1 LSTVD
6 IFLDT
11 DNELAFSV
19 EIQGA
24 AGSTVKSQFVLE
36 GPKGIN
42 LCFQGRPQPGEVVV
56 DIPALKDM
64 LSEGVYKTRL
74 EMLVDD
80 KLFTPLTL
88 DVNIK
93 PAIKVE
99 AAVRVVTNQSQGP
112 VVTASVSSRVKSA
125 VIAETVAQPAKK
137 VVEEPKEEEAASEE
151 VKASETQQVQ
161 TESRSSEMAK
171 GKKIKLTDKKSG
183 KTYVM
188 TEGQLKN
195 LREAAKNEGMTLKEI
210 LKEVG
215 DYMETHELVA
225 QFLEKLKQDKV
236 LVSDISAML
245 ADGMSKEDI
254 VRELS
259 SGMRHLEKLA
269 LNSLVGEI
277 SGDGDEGE
285 SDTFMASL
293 GIARRRPSLGRYRSR

>member
-56 DIPALKDM
+56 DIPALKGM

-125 VIAETVAQPAKK
+125 VIAETVAQPAKE
-137 VVEEPKEEEAASEE
+137 VVEEPKEEETASET
-151 VKASETQQVQ
+151 VKVSETQQVQ

-171 GKKIKLTDKKSG
+171 GKKIKLTDKQSG

-195 LREAAKNEGMTLKEI
+195 LREAAKNEGISIKEALEEAYGTLHATADD
-210 LKEVG
+210 LVG
-215 DYMETHELVA
+215 Y
-225 QFLEKLKQDKV
+225 
-236 LVSDISAML
+236 DISRAVTAMKSKGFEASDL
-245 ADGMSKEDI
+245 VERFAKLRMLGISDEEISSKLSKEFGVTPTAVLQI
-254 VRELS
+254 YKQMP
-259 SGMRHLEKLA
+259 MRQMSMGKEYL
-269 LNSLVGEI
+269 
-277 SGDGDEGE
+277 
-285 SDTFMASL
+285 
-293 GIARRRPSLGRYRSR
+293 RRRRR

>member
-56 DIPALKDM
+56 DIPALKGM

-125 VIAETVAQPAKK
+125 VIAETVAQPAKE
-137 VVEEPKEEEAASEE
+137 VVEEPKEEETASET
-151 VKASETQQVQ
+151 VKVSETQQVQ

-171 GKKIKLTDKKSG
+171 GKKIKLTDKQSG

-188 TEGQLKN
+188 TEGQLKK
-195 LREAAKNEGMTLKEI
+195 LREAAKNEGISIKEALEEAYGTLHATADD
-210 LKEVG
+210 LVG
-215 DYMETHELVA
+215 YDISRAVTAMKSKGFEASDLVKR
-225 QFLEKLKQDKV
+225 FDKLKM
-236 LVSDISAML
+236 LGRSDSEISSKL
-245 ADGMSKEDI
+245 SKEFG
-254 VRELS
+254 VTPTAV
-259 SGMRHLEKLA
+259 LEIYRQMSMGKEYL
-269 LNSLVGEI
+269 
-277 SGDGDEGE
+277 
-285 SDTFMASL
+285 
-293 GIARRRPSLGRYRSR
+293 RRRRR

>member
-1 LSTVD
+1 MSTVD

-56 DIPALKDM
+56 DIPALKGM

-125 VIAETVAQPAKK
+125 VIAETVAQPSKE
-137 VVEEPKEEEAASEE
+137 VVEEPKEEETASET
-151 VKASETQQVQ
+151 VKVSETQQVQ

-171 GKKIKLTDKKSG
+171 GKKIKLTDKQSG

-195 LREAAKNEGMTLKEI
+195 LREAAKNEGISIKEALEEAYGTLHATADD
-210 LKEVG
+210 LVG
-215 DYMETHELVA
+215 YDISRAVTAMKSKGFEASDLVKR
-225 QFLEKLKQDKV
+225 FDKLKM
-236 LVSDISAML
+236 LGRSDSEISSKL
-245 ADGMSKEDI
+245 SKEFG
-254 VRELS
+254 VTPTAV
-259 SGMRHLEKLA
+259 LEIYRQMSMGKEYL
-269 LNSLVGEI
+269 
-277 SGDGDEGE
+277 
-285 SDTFMASL
+285 
-293 GIARRRPSLGRYRSR
+293 RRRRR

>member
-1 LSTVD
+1 MSTVD

-56 DIPALKDM
+56 DIPALKGM

-125 VIAETVAQPAKK
+125 VIAETVAQSAKE
-137 VVEEPKEEEAASEE
+137 VVEEPKEEEAASET
-151 VKASETQQVQ
+151 VKVSETQQVQ

-171 GKKIKLTDKKSG
+171 GKKIKLTDKQSG

-195 LREAAKNEGMTLKEI
+195 LREAAKNEGISIKEALEEAYGTLHATADD
-210 LKEVG
+210 LVG
-215 DYMETHELVA
+215 YDISRAVTAMKSKGFEASDLVKR
-225 QFLEKLKQDKV
+225 FDKLKM
-236 LVSDISAML
+236 LGRSDSEISSKL
-245 ADGMSKEDI
+245 SKEFG
-254 VRELS
+254 VTPTAV
-259 SGMRHLEKLA
+259 LEIYRQMSMGKEYL
-269 LNSLVGEI
+269 
-277 SGDGDEGE
+277 
-285 SDTFMASL
+285 
-293 GIARRRPSLGRYRSR
+293 RRRRR

>member
-1 LSTVD
+1 MSTVD

-56 DIPALKDM
+56 DIPALKGM

-125 VIAETVAQPAKK
+125 VIAETVAQPAKEA
-137 VVEEPKEEEAASEE
+137 VEDPEEKEAATEE
-151 VKASETQQVQ
+151 VKVPEAQQVQ

-171 GKKIKLTDKKSG
+171 GKKIKLTDKQSG

-188 TEGQLKN
+188 TEGQLKK

-210 LKEVG
+210 LKEYG
-215 DYMETHELVA
+215 DYIDPSREPSLVTR
-225 QFLEKLKQDKV
+225 LLMNLKQDKV
-236 LVSDISAML
+236 LVSDIKAKL
-245 ADGMSKEDI
+245 EGGMSKKNI
-254 VRELS
+254 VKELS
-259 SGMRHLEKLA
+259 TGMTPFQKLA
-269 LNSLVGEI
+269 LNLLVDEL
-277 SGDGDEGE
+277 SGGDA
-285 SDTFMASL
+285 FMANL
-293 GIARRRPSLGRYRSR
+293 EIASRRLKDVNRYRSR

>member
-1 LSTVD
+1 MSTVD

-56 DIPALKDM
+56 DIPALKGM

-125 VIAETVAQPAKK
+125 VIAETVAQPAKE
-137 VVEEPKEEEAASEE
+137 VVEEPKEEETASET
-151 VKASETQQVQ
+151 VKVSETQQVQ

-171 GKKIKLTDKKSG
+171 GKKIKLTDKQSG

-195 LREAAKNEGMTLKEI
+195 LREAAKNEGISIKEALEEAYGTLHATADD
-210 LKEVG
+210 LVG
-215 DYMETHELVA
+215 YDISRAVTAMKSKGFEASDLVKR
-225 QFLEKLKQDKV
+225 FDKLKM
-236 LVSDISAML
+236 LGRSDSEISSKL
-245 ADGMSKEDI
+245 SKEFG
-254 VRELS
+254 VTPTAV
-259 SGMRHLEKLA
+259 LEIYRQMSMGKEYL
-269 LNSLVGEI
+269 
-277 SGDGDEGE
+277 
-285 SDTFMASL
+285 
-293 GIARRRPSLGRYRSR
+293 RRRRR

>member
-56 DIPALKDM
+56 DIPALKGM

-125 VIAETVAQPAKK
+125 VIAETVAQPAKE
-137 VVEEPKEEEAASEE
+137 VVEEPKEEEAASET
-151 VKASETQQVQ
+151 VKVSETQQVQ

-171 GKKIKLTDKKSG
+171 GKKIKLTDKQSG

-188 TEGQLKN
+188 TEGQLKK
-195 LREAAKNEGMTLKEI
+195 LREAAKNEGISIKEALEEAYGTLHATADD
-210 LKEVG
+210 LVG
-215 DYMETHELVA
+215 YDISRAVTAMKSKGFEASDLVKR
-225 QFLEKLKQDKV
+225 FDKLKM
-236 LVSDISAML
+236 LGRSDSEISSKL
-245 ADGMSKEDI
+245 SKEFG
-254 VRELS
+254 VTPTAV
-259 SGMRHLEKLA
+259 LEIYRQMSMGKEYL
-269 LNSLVGEI
+269 
-277 SGDGDEGE
+277 
-285 SDTFMASL
+285 
-293 GIARRRPSLGRYRSR
+293 RRRRR

>member
-1 LSTVD
+1 MSTVD

-56 DIPALKDM
+56 DIPALKGM

-125 VIAETVAQPAKK
+125 VIAETVAQPAKE
-137 VVEEPKEEEAASEE
+137 VVEEPKEEETASET
-151 VKASETQQVQ
+151 VKVSETQQVQ

-171 GKKIKLTDKKSG
+171 GKKIKLTDKQSG

-188 TEGQLKN
+188 TEGQLKK
-195 LREAAKNEGMTLKEI
+195 LREAAKNEGISIKEALEEAYGTLHATADD
-210 LKEVG
+210 LVG
-215 DYMETHELVA
+215 YDISRAVTAMKSKGFEASDLVKR
-225 QFLEKLKQDKV
+225 FDKLKM
-236 LVSDISAML
+236 LGRSDSEISSKL
-245 ADGMSKEDI
+245 SKEFG
-254 VRELS
+254 VTPTAV
-259 SGMRHLEKLA
+259 LEIYRQMSMGKEYL
-269 LNSLVGEI
+269 
-277 SGDGDEGE
+277 
-285 SDTFMASL
+285 
-293 GIARRRPSLGRYRSR
+293 RRRRR

>member
-56 DIPALKDM
+56 DIPALKGM

-125 VIAETVAQPAKK
+125 VIAETVAQPAKE
-137 VVEEPKEEEAASEE
+137 VVEEPKEEETASET
-151 VKASETQQVQ
+151 VKVSETQQVQ

-171 GKKIKLTDKKSG
+171 GKKIKLTDKQSG

-195 LREAAKNEGMTLKEI
+195 LREAAKNEGISIKEALEEAYGTLHATADD
-210 LKEVG
+210 LVG
-215 DYMETHELVA
+215 YDISRAVTAMKSKGFEASDLVKR
-225 QFLEKLKQDKV
+225 FDKLKM
-236 LVSDISAML
+236 LGRSDSEISSKL
-245 ADGMSKEDI
+245 SKEFG
-254 VRELS
+254 VTPTAV
-259 SGMRHLEKLA
+259 LEIYRQMSMGKEYL
-269 LNSLVGEI
+269 
-277 SGDGDEGE
+277 
-285 SDTFMASL
+285 
-293 GIARRRPSLGRYRSR
+293 RRRRR